1 MERQE
6 VMPMKK
12 FLILFTL
19 ITYSLAGCAGSN
31 KWTRP
36 DFDPNEF
43 NKDREQCIQSI
54 DKDLSPED
62 FGKTLEE
69 CLGKKNYKY
78 HQAEVRNR
86 RYQWTKPDFRPEE
99 SRKDR
104 EEEFREH
111 RNECIQSIDRNLV
124 SEAFGKALEE
134 CLAEK
139 GYKYHQTEIKHSQV
153 KYNNLTTAE
162 TILLSLILI
171 PVGAAI
177 LILSSGGGGTLG
189 GFGH

>member
-1 MERQE
+1 
-6 VMPMKK
+6 MKK

-19 ITYSLAGCAGSN
+19 ITYSVAGCAGSN

-54 DKDLSPED
+54 DKDLSAED

-86 RYQWTKPDFRPEE
+86 AYQWTKPDFRPEE

-104 EEEFREH
+104 EEEFRID
-111 RNECIQSIDRNLV
+111 RIECIQSIDRNLV

-139 GYKYHQTEIKHSQV
+139 GYKYQQTEV
-153 KYNNLTTAE
+153 KQAQIRYNNLTTAE
-162 TILLSLILI
+162 TILLSLVLI
-171 PVGAAI
+171 PVVAAL
-177 LILSSGGGGTLG
+177 LILSAAPGGLGGGGLG
-189 GFGH
+189 GLGH

>member
-19 ITYSLAGCAGSN
+19 ITYSVAGCAGSN

-54 DKDLSPED
+54 DKDLSSED

-99 SRKDR
+99 SRIDR
-104 EEEFREH
+104 I
-111 RNECIQSIDRNLV
+111 ECIQSIDRNLV

-139 GYKYHQTEIKHSQV
+139 GYKYHQVEVKHSQV

-162 TILLSLILI
+162 TILLSLVMI

-177 LILSSGGGGTLG
+177 LVLSTGGGVGGGGLG
-189 GFGH
+189 GFGRR